1 MQFARSRL
9 LRIFLRLLLVAG
21 GAFLALV
28 LVVTVFYEA
37 EVKQKIIS
45 ELNRHLRSEIKA
57 SDFDISPAAPLPFA
71 SFEMKEVTA
80 MDAVAGKES
89 DTLLRAERISL
100 QFNLAGLLRKDI
112 VIRRITAND
121 GFIRLRI
128 DEQGEPN
135 YIIWKTDSTAATGS
149 GGIDLSLVPAA
160 HGCAIR

>member
-45 ELNRHLRSEIKA
+45 ELNRHLRSEIKV
-57 SDFDISPAAPLPFA
+57 SDFDISLLRHFPFA

-89 DTLLRAERISL
+89 DTLLRAERISCSSTWPVCYVKTL
-100 QFNLAGLLRKDI
+100 SSAASPP
-112 VIRRITAND
+112 T
-121 GFIRLRI
+121 
-128 DEQGEPN
+128 
-135 YIIWKTDSTAATGS
+135 TDSS
-149 GGIDLSLVPAA
+149 GFG
-160 HGCAIR
+160 